1 MAGMPERDFLNA
13 KLQQA
18 RAPEELTNEKEQ
30 LAKER
35 VQLVRAYEHVAKGK
49 AALAKEK
56 AMAYKQLTNEKE
68 QLGKELSQ
76 LMEAKMQLVRE
87 QAQLTNEKEQL
98 AKERAQLENTITQL
112 RPANAKLTSERSNSS
127 KATVAATDG
136 MLRSCAA
143 HIWAVFQAHRC
154 PQLPMAQNCRLFE
167 WCAELLTY
175 GTATYLRMWE
185 CLRQVLVLIAKALA

>member
-1 MAGMPERDFLNA
+1 MASWPERDFLNA
-13 KLQQA
+13 KLQLA
-18 RAPEELTNEKEQ
+18 RALEQLTNEKEQ

-35 VQLVRAYEHVAKGK
+35 A
-49 AALAKEK
+49 
-56 AMAYKQLTNEKE
+56 
-68 QLGKELSQ
+68 
-76 LMEAKMQLVRE
+76 QLVRE
-87 QAQLTNEKEQL
+87 QEQLTNEKEQL

-112 RPANAKLTSERSNSS
+112 RLANAKLTSECSNPS

-136 MLRSCAA
+136 MLCSCAT

-167 WCAELLTY
+167 WCAEQLLTTY

-185 CLRQVLVLIAKALA
+185 CLRQVLVLIANALA